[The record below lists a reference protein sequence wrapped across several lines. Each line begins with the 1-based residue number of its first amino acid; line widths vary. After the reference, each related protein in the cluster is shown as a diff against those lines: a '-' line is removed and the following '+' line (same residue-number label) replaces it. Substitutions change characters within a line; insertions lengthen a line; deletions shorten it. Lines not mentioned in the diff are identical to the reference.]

1 MDADNQHLPE
11 EIEKLVAPVLNDE
24 YDLVIG
30 SRILGESH
38 ESSMMRS
45 TGIHLFTRAINV
57 ITGLRL
63 TDCSSG
69 FRAFNVQKMS
79 SLNLREDQFQ
89 TAEVIVE
96 AVKKGLR
103 IAEVP
108 ITIVKRNYGSSK
120 KGRDIKYGLFFAK
133 TILKSWWR

>member
-1 MDADNQHLPE
+1 MF
-11 EIEKLVAPVLNDE
+11 KK
-24 YDLVIG
+24 
-30 SRILGESH
+30 
-38 ESSMMRS
+38 
-45 TGIHLFTRAINV
+45 
-57 ITGLRL
+57 L

-69 FRAFNVQKMS
+69 FRAFNVHKMS

-103 IAEVP
+103 IGEVP
-108 ITIVKRNYGSSK
+108 ITIVERRHGTSK

>member
-1 MDADNQHLPE
+1 
-11 EIEKLVAPVLNDE
+11 
-24 YDLVIG
+24 
-30 SRILGESH
+30 
-38 ESSMMRS
+38 MRD
-45 TGIHLFTRAINV
+45 TGINLFTKIINAV
-57 ITGLRL
+57 TGTKL

-69 FRAFNVQKMS
+69 FRAFNVTKMS

-96 AVKKGLR
+96 AVKKDLSIG
-103 IAEVP
+103 EVP
-108 ITIVKRNYGSSK
+108 ITIVERKYGTSK